1 MLETDVGDF
10 QKINAKGTPNEDRF
24 RLLGGA
30 VPLVA
35 RANRGQMFAV
45 MDGVGGAPL
54 GMRAAQL
61 VADRLTEFF
70 LDGPIPVNV
79 DGLVQILHSTN
90 DEIAAW
96 GVMPDGNRPLGACA
110 ATVAWLCSTV
120 NLDGTCDLVVLHAG
134 DTAGAVLSNGVAKWL
149 THDHSA
155 GRGLRNYVGRGAEF
169 ELEIQQA
176 TLEPGDFVILVSD
189 GVTRAMQLDG
199 IASIVKH
206 RPIAG
211 DAARSI
217 VETASRRG
225 SRDDITAVVVEL
237 LDV

>member
-1 MLETDVGDF
+1 METDVGDF
-10 QKINAKGTPNEDRF
+10 QKINAKGSPNEDRF
-24 RLLGGA
+24 RLLGGG

-35 RANRGQMFAV
+35 RANRGQLFAV

-70 LDGPIPVNV
+70 RDGPIPGNV
-79 DGLVQILHSTN
+79 DGLVQILRAAN
-90 DEIAAW
+90 GEIASW
-96 GVMPDGNRPLGACA
+96 GLTPDGTRPLGACA
-110 ATVAWLCSTV
+110 ATVAWLCPTV
-120 NLDGTCDLVVLHAG
+120 NLDGSCDLVVLHAG

-149 THDHSA
+149 THDHSS
-155 GRGLRNYVGRGAEF
+155 GRGLRNYVGRGVEF
-169 ELEIQQA
+169 ELEIQQV
-176 TLEPGDFVILVSD
+176 TIEPGDFVILVSD

-199 IASIVKH
+199 IAAIVGQ
-206 RPIAG
+206 RPIAA

-217 VETASRRG
+217 VEAASRRG